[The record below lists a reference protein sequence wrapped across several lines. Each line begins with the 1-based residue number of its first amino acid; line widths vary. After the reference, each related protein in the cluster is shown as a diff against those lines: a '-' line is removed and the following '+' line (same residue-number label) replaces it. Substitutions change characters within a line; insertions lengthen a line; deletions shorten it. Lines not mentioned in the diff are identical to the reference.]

1 MEIINLILI
10 TFVMVGFSVLGI
22 ALWAAFYPKTL
33 CQKVCKP
40 EQGKDWNVC
49 VRPKGHDGRCMSV
62 MGKEF

>member
-1 MEIINLILI
+1 MEIISLILI

-33 CQKVCKP
+33 CQKVYAP
-40 EQGKDWNVC
+40 EQEQEWNVC
-49 VRPKGHDGRCMSV
+49 VRPRGHKGRCVSV